1 MGMMDMNTKDNYEI
15 SKERAQKYF
24 LKFDQQK
31 LIEKFGLRHDEKCLY
46 IPFLG
51 EEYAIERK
59 SGAVLDSRKEAAGY
73 EETLSIFDLL
83 CHGESLPIRSGH
95 WAPVNSLKGRPAAAG
110 VTLDFAAK
118 YAAAIDADQ
127 EGFCTACAG
136 VGGRQV
142 DMGDIGYEIPV
153 FYSKRPI
160 SANCFSANTISANT
174 ISANHLSSEGVPG
187 KDLCKEDFAGNGHM
201 GENSMTGKPHGSYEV
216 SVIVKFYGADEEF
229 PAQITVLWDENTLQY
244 LYYETTFYIVGFLF
258 KKIFEIMQ
266 EGKQRQ

>member
-153 FYSKRPI
+153 FYLKRPI
-160 SANCFSANTISANT
+160 SANCFSANT

-187 KDLCKEDFAGNGHM
+187 KDLCKEDFAENGHM